1 MKKRC
6 YIYTRVS
13 TAAQIEGYSLEAQ
26 TERLRE
32 YAAYRE
38 LEVAGEYCDAGKSG
52 RSIKGRPAFQQML
65 DDIVDGKGEF
75 PLSWCS
81 SCQGL
86 EGMRQMC

>member
-32 YAAYRE
+32 FADYRE
-38 LEVAGEYCDAGKSG
+38 LEIAGEYCDAGKSG
-52 RSIKGRPAFQQML
+52 KSIKGRPAFQQML
-65 DDIVDGKGEF
+65 DDISSEKDGIF
-75 PLSWCS
+75 WAPLEAAIHAGS
-81 SCQGL
+81 
-86 EGMRQMC
+86 